1 MSYAEL
7 MSQSNFSF
15 LDGASHPEELVRRAA
30 FLNYEA
36 IAITDE
42 CSLAGVVRAHQ
53 CIKEENLKIKLII
66 GSYLRYQN
74 ELELLLLCPNKQAYS
89 ELCRLITHARRRAEK
104 GQYQLDPWDI
114 RSLKHCLVLWLPLE
128 VNPKR
133 HNKTDKQNEH
143 YNQHWGQWLKQTQ
156 VERLWLA
163 YRRHL
168 KGGEHHKIDYWKKLS
183 QTLSIDRCACGGAL
197 MHSPERQALQHIVSA
212 IKTATPVADL
222 GRELSSNRE
231 ACLRSIDKLHKLF
244 PEDDIANALGI
255 ARRCHFS
262 LTELSYQNPSELVPK
277 GLSAIEHL
285 RQLVIK
291 GCQFR
296 FPKGTPKDIQV
307 IIEKELCLIEEQT
320 YEYFFLTIYDIVQFA
335 KKQNILYQGRG
346 SAANSIV
353 CYCLEITAVNPA
365 KISVLFERFISKERN
380 EPPDID
386 VDFESQR
393 REEIIQYIYEK
404 YGRERAALAATVITY
419 RLKSSLREVGKA
431 LGFAESRMDYFIKNI
446 NRRDATPWPE
456 QLQEL
461 GLDLRSQ
468 HAQQLVRYVE
478 ELRGFP
484 RHLSQH
490 VGGFVIASGPLHHL
504 VPVENAAMDERT
516 VIQWDKD
523 DLESLGLLKVDILSL
538 GMLTAIRRSFD
549 LIEARYQHRLSIADI
564 GEFPE
569 DPQVYQAIQKAD
581 TVGVFQIE
589 SRAQMSML
597 PRLKPQNYYD
607 LVVQI
612 AIVRPGPIQGDMVH
626 PYLKRRNGEEQADY
640 PSEALRSV
648 LGRTYGVPIFQEQ
661 VIQVAMVA
669 AGFSGGEAD
678 QLRRAMAS
686 WKKTGKL
693 QGFRQKLIN
702 GMHERGYE
710 TDYAERIF
718 QQILGFGEYGFP
730 ESHSASFAIL
740 AYTSAWLKYY
750 YPTEFCCA
758 LLNSQP
764 MGFYSA
770 AQLIQDARRHGVKV
784 SPVCVTRS
792 KWEHHIEGDT
802 LRLGLKQVKGLPQKA
817 GEKIEQQQP
826 RTEQELHSLGL
837 NQHNLEALAS
847 ANALQHFSE
856 HRFQAR
862 WDNATH
868 RKESDLVSEAET
880 HYQLDFEPKP
890 EENMLEDYRSLGLS
904 LEHHPITLL
913 RQQGLFLHYPNAQN
927 LHQCRNGQIVQII
940 GLVTG
945 RQSPGTASGVT
956 FVTLEDEFGQMNI
969 IVWSATARAQK
980 KPFLQAKILEVKGI
994 VEQASGV
1001 THVVA
1006 GKLTDHS
1013 DLLGQL
1019 SSKSRDFH

>member
-7 MSQSNFSF
+7 MCQSNFSF
-15 LDGASHPEELVRRAA
+15 LEGASHPEELVRRAA

-42 CSLAGVVRAHQ
+42 CSLAGVVRAHH
-53 CIKEENLKIKLII
+53 CIQQENLKLNLII
-66 GSYLRYQN
+66 GSFFRYQE
-74 ELELLLLCPNKQAYS
+74 ELELVLLCPDQAAYS
-89 ELCRLITHARRRAEK
+89 ELCRLITHARRRARK
-104 GQYQLDPWDI
+104 GEYQLDPWDL
-114 RSLKHCLVLWLPLE
+114 RSLQHCFVLWLPLA
-128 VNPKR
+128 VNSKR
-133 HNKTDKQNEH
+133 NNTADRQHQK
-143 YNQHWGQWLKQTQ
+143 YNLHWGTWLKQTQ
-156 VERLWLA
+156 GERLWLA
-163 YRRHL
+163 YRRRL
-168 KGGEHHKIDYWKKLS
+168 MGGEHHVLSYWNNLS
-183 QTLSIDRCACGGAL
+183 EELAIRRCACGGAL

-212 IKTATPVADL
+212 IKVSEPVSDL
-222 GRELSSNRE
+222 GRRLSTNRE
-231 ACLRSIDKLHKLF
+231 ACLRSVDKLHKLF
-244 PEDDIANALGI
+244 PPDDLMASLSI

-262 LTELSYQNPSELVPK
+262 LTELSYQNPSELVPN
-277 GLSAIEHL
+277 GLTAIEHL
-285 RQLVIK
+285 RQLVQA
-291 GCQFR
+291 GCEKR
-296 FPKGTPKDIQV
+296 FPDGTPKDIQNT
-307 IIEKELCLIEEQT
+307 IEKELCLIEEQA

-335 KKQNILYQGRG
+335 KAQKILYQGRG

-393 REEIIQYIYEK
+393 REEVIQYIYSK

-419 RLKSSLREVGKA
+419 RLKSALREVGKA

-446 NRRDATPWPE
+446 NRRDGTPWPE
-456 QLQEL
+456 QLQDL
-461 GLDLRSQ
+461 GLDLQSQRS
-468 HAQQLVRYVE
+468 QQLVKYVE

-490 VGGFVIASGPLHHL
+490 VGGFVIAAGPLHHL

-538 GMLTAIRRSFD
+538 GMLSAIRRSFD
-549 LIEARYQHRLSIADI
+549 LIEQRYQHRYSIAEI
-564 GEFPE
+564 GQMKE
-569 DPQVYQAIQKAD
+569 DPQVYQLIQQAD
-581 TVGVFQIE
+581 TVGIFQIE

-597 PRLKPQNYYD
+597 PRLKPHCYYD

-626 PYLKRRNGEEQADY
+626 PYLKRRNGEEEADY

-648 LGRTYGVPIFQEQ
+648 LERTYGVPIFQEQ

-686 WKKTGKL
+686 WKKTGQL
-693 QGFRQKLIN
+693 HGFRQKLID
-702 GMHERGYE
+702 GMNERGYDSE
-710 TDYAERIF
+710 YAERIF

-750 YPTEFCCA
+750 FPSEFCCA

-764 MGFYSA
+764 MGFYSP

-784 SPVCVTRS
+784 LPVCVQAS
-792 KWEHHIEGDT
+792 NWEHSMEGEA
-802 LRLGLKQVKGLPQKA
+802 LRLGLKQVKGLNQEAAERIEKHRPGNMQDLQK
-817 GEKIEQQQP
+817 
-826 RTEQELHSLGL
+826 LSL
-837 NQHNLEALAS
+837 NRQAMEALAS
-847 ANALQHFSE
+847 ANALRNFSK

-862 WDNATH
+862 WDNAIAQT
-868 RKESDLVSEAET
+868 EDSLVVEAVER
-880 HYQLDFEPKP
+880 HQLNFQPSA
-890 EENMLEDYRSLGLS
+890 EENLLEDYRSLGLS
-904 LEHHPITLL
+904 LEQHPITLL
-913 RQQGLFLHYPNAQN
+913 RQQGFFQHYPNAQN
-927 LHQCRNGQIVQII
+927 LSDCRNGQIVQTI
-940 GLVTG
+940 GLVTS

-969 IVWSATARAQK
+969 IVWAATARAQK

-994 VEQASGV
+994 LEQAAGV
-1001 THVVA
+1001 THIVA
-1006 GKLTDHS
+1006 GKLVDHT
-1013 DLLGQL
+1013 DLLGRL
-1019 SSKSRDFH
+1019 RSKSRDFH